1 MSDLR
6 KAAQIAVEAL
16 EADPDDM
23 VEVTKDHW
31 EYKRE
36 QAWKILRA
44 ALAQPEKTNQCAE
57 TCERAK
63 LCAVC
68 ASGVDE
74 PEPFFTA
81 ANGFPQTF
89 VSKDRQKNAIISL
102 TEQCADLIRER
113 DELQKQVWLYEK
125 NGVTCQTYRHT
136 IEQSCAECNVRMSYT
151 APPQR
156 KPLTKDE
163 MWKLM
168 DDEALWQFARAIERA
183 HGIMDIA

>member
-6 KAAQIAVEAL
+6 KTAQQAL
-16 EADPDDM
+16 E
-23 VEVTKDHW
+23 VLEFEVVVTTLDGAPHIPH
-31 EYKRE
+31 
-36 QAWKILRA
+36 AITALRA
-44 ALAQPEKTNQCAE
+44 ALAQ
-57 TCERAK
+57 ERSD
-63 LCAVC
+63 VQP
-68 ASGVDE
+68 D

-136 IEQSCAECNVRMSYT
+136 VEQSCAECNVQMRYT
-151 APPQR
+151 TPPLSASR
-156 KPLTKDE
+156 
-163 MWKLM
+163 
-168 DDEALWQFARAIERA
+168 
-183 HGIMDIA
+183 